1 MLEDI
6 QKKRV
11 WTKRIF
17 VFLSVFL
24 ITAVSLF
31 PTANAESWKYF
42 PQRMCD
48 QINTGV
54 SKIITSFFLGS
65 SSVQKSSDDQDSVDM
80 DIGGDQDNGSD
91 LYQWVIGT
99 RSGDSIKDEPVLVN
113 FMNGCGVIAFAIA
126 VLIAL
131 VRYSDAVEK
140 GADPMEQFFKFLIEI
155 MIVGILMLKL
165 TDIIGLIAKAGTA
178 LISQLT
184 PTGDDVTGI
193 SLVDLGLAK
202 DEHDAKIGG
211 LKWLRAVAILFL
223 PWIASYLLTIAAYF
237 VAFSILLELGIRRI
251 FMPFAVADIYGEG
264 LRSPGMRYLKKYFA
278 AFVKIMI
285 CLAVSY
291 LAGALNSILAQ
302 SVSKPAGGAS
312 ATIFQVLGYVFMMIA
327 LNFTSISVML
337 KGGEYANDIVG
348 A

>member
-1 MLEDI
+1 MLEEI
-6 QKKRV
+6 QKKKI
-11 WTKRIF
+11 WTRKIF
-17 VFLSVFL
+17 ILLSAFFI
-24 ITAVSLF
+24 ITVSLF
-31 PTANAESWKYF
+31 PTAQAESWKYF

-65 SSVQKSSDDQDSVDM
+65 SSVENDNDDQDSVDM
-80 DIGGDQDNGSD
+80 DISGDTENGST

-99 RSGDSIKDEPVLVN
+99 GSPSIKDEKVLST
-113 FMNGCGVIAFAIA
+113 FMNGCGMIAFAIA
-126 VLIAL
+126 VVLAL
-131 VRYSDAVEK
+131 MRYYSNVEK
-140 GADPMEQFFKFLIEI
+140 GADAMEQFFKFLIEI
-155 MIVGILMLKL
+155 LIVAILMLKL

-178 LISQLT
+178 LISQLS
-184 PTGDDVTGI
+184 PQQDMVTGI
-193 SLVDLGLAK
+193 SLKDLGLAK
-202 DEHDAKIGG
+202 DDHDAKIGG

-291 LAGALNSILAQ
+291 LTGALDKILAEA
-302 SVSKPAGGAS
+302 VSKPSDGGG
-312 ATIFQVLGYVFMMIA
+312 TIFQVLGYVFMMIA

>member
-1 MLEDI
+1 MLEEI
-6 QKKRV
+6 QKKKI
-11 WTKRIF
+11 WTRKIF
-17 VFLSVFL
+17 ILLSAFFI
-24 ITAVSLF
+24 ITVSLF
-31 PTANAESWKYF
+31 PTAQAESWKYF

-65 SSVQKSSDDQDSVDM
+65 SSVEKDNDDQDSVDM
-80 DIGGDQDNGSD
+80 DIGGDPENGST

-99 RSGDSIKDEPVLVN
+99 GSPSIKDKKELST
-113 FMNGCGVIAFAIA
+113 FMYGCGMIAFAIA
-126 VLIAL
+126 VVLAL
-131 VRYSDAVEK
+131 MRYYSNVEK
-140 GADPMEQFFKFLIEI
+140 GADAMEQFFRFLIEI
-155 MIVGILMLKL
+155 LIVAILMLKL
-165 TDIIGLIAKAGTA
+165 TDIIDKIAEAGTA
-178 LISQLT
+178 LIRELRPQQ
-184 PTGDDVTGI
+184 DMVTGI
-193 SLVDLGLAK
+193 SLKDLGLAK
-202 DEHDAKIGG
+202 DDHDAKIGG

-291 LAGALNSILAQ
+291 LTGALDKILAEA
-302 SVSKPAGGAS
+302 VSKPSDGGG
-312 ATIFQVLGYVFMMIA
+312 TIFQVLGYVFMMIA